1 MSKPNKALHS
11 ESRPFR
17 IEFWPQRAWDWR
29 IAFYLFLAG
38 ASGGLI
44 FVELLLRELSI
55 IDQKTA
61 DWGGW
66 LGIVIASISLL
77 ILFSHL
83 GPGVR
88 WKAWNVFRNIRNSW
102 VSRGAFIVTVL
113 MLLRILVMLPSL
125 IDDLPWA
132 DGTNMATM
140 IRIFVMIFALAF
152 MTYSGLVLSSWN
164 SIAFWNTP
172 LLPILYT
179 SYSFLGGTAI
189 IPIISIFTVSAD
201 ELNTI
206 GVVLWPLILGLLLG
220 SGFLLFIYVYGMATS
235 SVPARQSVRILI
247 NGEKR
252 WYFWIG
258 VVLIGLFI
266 PLLIISIPIL
276 GILSLQGVETTLLII
291 ACINILIGGYVL
303 RDMVLSCG
311 LYGPPV

>member
-1 MSKPNKALHS
+1 MSKSNNALHS

-44 FVELLLRELSI
+44 FIELLLKELSI
-55 IDQKTA
+55 IDQRTA

-88 WKAWNVFRNIRNSW
+88 WKAWNVFRNIRRSW
-102 VSRGAFIVTVL
+102 ISRGAFIVTVL

-132 DGTNMATM
+132 DGTNAATV
-140 IRIFVMIFALAF
+140 IRIVVMLFALAF
-152 MTYSGLVLSSWN
+152 MTYSGIVLSSWN

-172 LLPILYT
+172 LLPILYI
-179 SYSFLGGTAI
+179 SYSFLSGTAI
-189 IPIISIFTVSAD
+189 IPIISIFTVGMD
-201 ELNTI
+201 ELNSI
-206 GVVLWPLILGLLLG
+206 GIVLWPLILGLLLG
-220 SGFLLFIYVYGMATS
+220 SGFLLITYVYGMATS
-235 SVPARQSVRILI
+235 SVPAKQSVRILI

-252 WYFWIG
+252 WHFWIG
-258 VVLIGLFI
+258 VILIGL
-266 PLLIISIPIL
+266 LIPILIVSLPTL
-276 GILSLQGVETTLLII
+276 GILSLQWVGTTLLII
-291 ACINILIGGYVL
+291 ACINILIGGYIL
-303 RDMVLSCG
+303 RNLILACG
-311 LYGPPV
+311 LYGPPI

>member
-1 MSKPNKALHS
+1 MC
-11 ESRPFR
+11 
-17 IEFWPQRAWDWR
+17 
-29 IAFYLFLAG
+29 
-38 ASGGLI
+38 
-44 FVELLLRELSI
+44 
-55 IDQKTA
+55 
-61 DWGGW
+61 
-66 LGIVIASISLL
+66 
-77 ILFSHL
+77 
-83 GPGVR
+83 
-88 WKAWNVFRNIRNSW
+88 IRD
-102 VSRGAFIVTVL
+102 R
-113 MLLRILVMLPSL
+113 
-125 IDDLPWA
+125 
-132 DGTNMATM
+132 
-140 IRIFVMIFALAF
+140 
-152 MTYSGLVLSSWN
+152 
-164 SIAFWNTP
+164 
-172 LLPILYT
+172 
-179 SYSFLGGTAI
+179 
-189 IPIISIFTVSAD
+189 ISIFTVSAD

>member
-1 MSKPNKALHS
+1 MCIRDS
-11 ESRPFR
+11 
-17 IEFWPQRAWDWR
+17 
-29 IAFYLFLAG
+29 
-38 ASGGLI
+38 
-44 FVELLLRELSI
+44 SI